1 MRQIASILLA
11 VIYCLPCAM
20 VLHHEADGSLG
31 VFNIIGVAWL
41 AFLILGGWHL
51 ITPDWMR
58 KELERYMSE

>member
-1 MRQIASILLA
+1 
-11 VIYCLPCAM
+11 M

-41 AFLILGGWHL
+41 AFLVLGGWHL